1 MTTAEGPAWAV
12 RIPGAILVIGWVV
25 LSTGVAIAF
34 RAPSLRDAPPFL
46 TEDIG
51 AAAAAIAGNPLAWQW
66 ALGLML
72 AAAVIT
78 TLGLVAISLQFT
90 EPSLPWAVAGLVTF
104 AMAATLS
111 VIGRLTGIGVITWA
125 APQYPDPTLLAI
137 YEAFT
142 RTLLGP
148 TFVLLAFVA
157 VTLHGTAMI
166 RMGVAVL
173 GGAFVIVGL
182 LEILLQ
188 VVGAAIPAFVYI
200 TTAAFGVASW
210 RLNTGGHDDHRV

>member
-1 MTTAEGPAWAV
+1 MAASGGPG
-12 RIPGAILVIGWVV
+12 RIPGAILVFGWAVF
-25 LSTGVAIAF
+25 STGVAIAF
-34 RAPSLRDAPPFL
+34 RAPSLRDEPPFL
-46 TEDIG
+46 TNDVG

-78 TLGLVAISLQFT
+78 TLGLVPISLQFT
-90 EPSLPWAVAGLVTF
+90 GPGLPWAVAGLVTF
-104 AMAATLS
+104 TMAATLS

-125 APQYPDPTLLAI
+125 APQYPDPTALAI

-142 RTLLGP
+142 RTHFGP

-157 VTLHGTAMI
+157 VTLYGTAMI

-173 GGAFVIVGL
+173 GRAFVIVGL
-182 LEILLQ
+182 LGFLLQ
-188 VVGAAIPAFVYI
+188 VVDAAIPAFVYI

-210 RLNTGGHDDHRV
+210 QLKIGSPADDRRV